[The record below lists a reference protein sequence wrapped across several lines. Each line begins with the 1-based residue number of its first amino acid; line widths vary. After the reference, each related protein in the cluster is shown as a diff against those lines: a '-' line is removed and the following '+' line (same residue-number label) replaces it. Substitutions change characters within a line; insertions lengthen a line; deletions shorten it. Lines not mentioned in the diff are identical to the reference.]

1 MAIIPAFVS
10 DITRAFSMNN
20 SFKTGFK
27 KVASGG
33 KFYHAAELAGL
44 GALALPSALHLATGR
59 DMKAK
64 PYHMLETAGL
74 GILAAP
80 SIVSLM
86 KGLKKLK

>member
-1 MAIIPAFVS
+1 
-10 DITRAFSMNN
+10 MNN